1 MSGHSLRT
9 DGPAGQVRHAG
20 AAWDL
25 RLACRLVNHAARQVP
40 PGLRDRLEEEWLA
53 DLAART
59 GAFARLRFGLGCCW
73 ATRVIAREFGA
84 AAAAAG
90 NWPSGQR
97 LLVAHAGYDF
107 SRFSRRT
114 VALIA
119 IVCLHIGIFYIYLT
133 GFTGIRIVDRA
144 DPLKGIVIVKH
155 DRPHLP
161 TPLPLPELAQT
172 SLDPVPLPAPRFKL
186 PEDPK
191 TITVAHAI
199 QPQVPSTQP
208 VASPPV
214 ERVIGGPGTG
224 FPDTEDYYPPAARRL
239 GEAGSTV
246 VSVCVDLRGRL
257 TAAPAIVESSGI
269 RLIDEGALRLAGAGS
284 GHYRPTT
291 ENGQPVSSCYAF
303 RIRFQLQDP

>member
-9 DGPAGQVRHAG
+9 HRPAPDVRR
-20 AAWDL
+20 AAATWDL
-25 RLACRLVNHAARQVP
+25 RLACRLLNHAARQAP
-40 PGLRDRLEEEWLA
+40 PGLRERLEEEWLA
-53 DLAART
+53 DLAARR
-59 GAFARLRFGLGCCW
+59 GGFARIRFGMGCCW

-84 AAAAAG
+84 AAAAPAG
-90 NWPSGQR
+90 NPLSGQR
-97 LLVAHAGYDF
+97 LLIAYGNYDF

-114 VALIA
+114 IALIA

-133 GFTGIRIVDRA
+133 DFTGTRIVDRV
-144 DPLKGIVIVKH
+144 DPLKGIVIDKH
-155 DRPHLP
+155 YRPHLP
-161 TPLPLPELAQT
+161 IPLPPPKLTA
-172 SLDPVPLPAPRFKL
+172 LDPVPPPLPTFEF

-191 TITVAHAI
+191 TITVARSI
-199 QPQVPSTQP
+199 QAQVPPMRP

-239 GEAGSTV
+239 GETGSTV
-246 VSVCVDLRGRL
+246 VSVCVDPRGRL
-257 TAAPAIVESSGI
+257 TAAPAVAESSGI

-291 ENGQPVSSCYAF
+291 ENGRPVSSCYQF
-303 RIRFQLQDP
+303 RIRFQLQDR